1 MFKNEFTC
9 TATDKTY
16 KVRGSVTCKSENV
29 VHLISCKAC
38 KQQYVCSV
46 FESNFNPRLSDTNT
60 GKVKCGMAKHFIN
73 NCPGITKLGNV
84 EIQLVEEVKEGNYD
98 FEGKLGQEIKI
109 GKPSYLLLHTVWV
122 VLGIGSAVK
131 ERALEKRKNGILL
144 LVFRMFHV
152 WYRSI
157 YI

>member
-29 VHLISCKAC
+29 VHLRSCKNC

-60 GKVKCGMAKHFIN
+60 GKVKCGVAKHFIN

-98 FEGKLGQEIKI
+98 FEGKLWSRYKNWQAQLFTITHGV
-109 GKPSYLLLHTVWV
+109 SSTWDWL
-122 VLGIGSAVK
+122 SS
-131 ERALEKRKNGILL
+131 KRKGY
-144 LVFRMFHV
+144 RKKKK
-152 WYRSI
+152 WYFITCIQDVSCLI
-157 YI
+157 